1 MLNIMDKSK
10 ALSAPKA
17 DARSSYQ
24 NWAAQ
29 ENQFISKL
37 IEQPVTNR
45 QTLLIIHCLM
55 SFFSFILMS
64 SHLVTAIVT
73 FVWFCLSLYSAKKG
87 GLK

>member
-1 MLNIMDKSK
+1 MSKSTS
-10 ALSAPKA
+10 LSTPKA
-17 DARSSYQ
+17 GARSSFQ

-29 ENQFISKL
+29 QNPFISKL

-55 SFFSFILMS
+55 SFFCFILLS